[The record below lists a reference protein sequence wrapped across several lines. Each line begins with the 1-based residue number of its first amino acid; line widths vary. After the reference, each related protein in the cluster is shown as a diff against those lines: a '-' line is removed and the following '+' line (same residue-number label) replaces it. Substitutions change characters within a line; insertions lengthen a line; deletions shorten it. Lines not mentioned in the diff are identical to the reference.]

1 MRFDLVYLM
10 YQAFARLDN
19 YNMMIR
25 LIKMKRGYVKSYV
38 ISKVLWLKV
47 N

>member
-1 MRFDLVYLM
+1 MRFNLVYLM
-10 YQAFARLDN
+10 YQVFARLDN